1 VHVQFWRCC
10 FVSYRLNADAPSL
23 GSQKVCERSPGSSAG
38 ARAFQARL
46 VVGEVAQDVGHHVP
60 GDRGQGMSGV
70 FAFPGVL
77 NLGVIRWAY
86 TVEGRL
92 LETLAKG
99 LIVRVPALPAG
110 CAKAWPRPGRCA
122 RQDRDLPRPLGQL
135 EVLGQCTALHGCA
148 GGRAHREETVPPRRR
163 LLAPHSRT
171 YRIRTARVGR
181 GHVRRHGTYE
191 EVAAWPE
198 HRWPSPKF
206 HCRSYTAAL
215 GCESC
220 AISPALT
227 VRGGRLKSLFAAGG
241 GLGRGTGPHRNRGR
255 QNAEAPEVCV
265 SSWAGTRDPTRR
277 SFVAGGGELHWRCV
291 IGQCR
296 GLERA

>member
-135 EVLGQCTALHGCA
+135 EVLGQCTAGA
-148 GGRAHREETVPPRRR
+148 PRMRGRARSPRRNSSAASATTCTSQPY
-163 LLAPHSRT
+163 LSHSN
-171 YRIRTARVGR
+171 
-181 GHVRRHGTYE
+181 GTCQ
-191 EVAAWPE
+191 PGS
-198 HRWPSPKF
+198 RPSP
-206 HCRSYTAAL
+206 RY
-215 GCESC
+215 
-220 AISPALT
+220 
-227 VRGGRLKSLFAAGG
+227 VRGGR
-241 GLGRGTGPHRNRGR
+241 RM
-255 QNAEAPEVCV
+255 
-265 SSWAGTRDPTRR
+265 AGTP
-277 SFVAGGGELHWRCV
+277 VALTEIPLP
-291 IGQCR
+291 
-296 GLERA
+296 